1 MAQQTILNIKGQA
14 LHEST
19 LVMVKV
25 IDPGDLGVVARKRVN
40 FEKCV
45 AHRALCSRA
54 DANVTHPPLALLIQ
68 ARIQM
73 KALYVQVIQT
83 APKDRRPRQAHPS
96 AIDAEHR
103 FCVRVQGGHAL
114 KVQGGPN
121 ARRVR
126 IQGVN
131 VHLQAQCFAGLTLD
145 GWAQDV
151 NSRQNERMHHAEN
164 DQSQKPKGNAQP
176 QQEATDG
183 AHPAPKAQR
192 AGCVVDFWWGHG

>member
-14 LHEST
+14 LYVPA

-25 IDPGDLGVVARKRVN
+25 IGPGDLGVVARERVN

-45 AHRALCSRA
+45 AHRALCPRA

-96 AIDAEHR
+96 AMDGEHR
-103 FCVRVQGGHAL
+103 FCL
-114 KVQGGPN
+114 
-121 ARRVR
+121 
-126 IQGVN
+126 
-131 VHLQAQCFAGLTLD
+131 
-145 GWAQDV
+145 
-151 NSRQNERMHHAEN
+151 
-164 DQSQKPKGNAQP
+164 
-176 QQEATDG
+176 
-183 AHPAPKAQR
+183 
-192 AGCVVDFWWGHG
+192 